1 MNDGMNLF
9 QMMFEDDPPAV
20 DTEADN
26 PPPAEDNTPPP
37 VEDTAEPPPSLDDT
51 GGDTAGPPPIDDT
64 ADDGGY
70 DDTESGEQPEQRD
83 DDLAL
88 DEKGEIF
95 AKLNIIKEFRH
106 LYDKIND
113 TISTIDKIDFV
124 QIGNNISSS
133 SIGDIKDDLG
143 QLMSDV
149 YTTIVYEFQQQYAN
163 LKVKMVEYSSRYV
176 LIVRKLTVL
185 IKKDQKTP
193 SGE

>member
-1 MNDGMNLF
+1 MNLF

-20 DTEADN
+20 DTEADS

-37 VEDTAEPPPSLDDT
+37 VDDPPEPADSPPADDT
-51 GGDTAGPPPIDDT
+51 GGDAGGPPPIDDT
-64 ADDGGY
+64 TDDGGY
-70 DDTESGEQPEQRD
+70 DDTGEGEQPEQQD

-95 AKLNIIKEFRH
+95 AKLKIIKEFRH

-113 TISTIDKIDFV
+113 TIETIDKIDFV
-124 QIGNNISSS
+124 QIGNNISST
-133 SIGDIKDDLG
+133 SIGDVKDELS
-143 QLMSDV
+143 QLMNDV

-176 LIVRKLTVL
+176 LIVKKLTTL

-193 SGE
+193 SEE